1 MNAVSITSS
10 NVGLIKG
17 RLFLF
22 VRKRVVGYSIVGG
35 FVLVLGLTTLI
46 TLAEVV
52 HLNKLLAGYCST
64 IVSVETNFFLNWK
77 YNWGDRKIPLRSA
90 WIKFHGARGLTL
102 LFNQFLYTVLV
113 LAGLWYLAA
122 TMTVTLF
129 AMVYNYII
137 NDKFAFRKSGG
148 K

>member
-1 MNAVSITSS
+1 MPIVSS
-10 NVGLIKG
+10 NFGIIKG
-17 RLFLF
+17 RMSLF
-22 VRKRVVGYSIVGG
+22 VKKRFVGYSIVGG

-46 TLAEVV
+46 VLAEVFHV
-52 HLNKLLAGYCST
+52 NKFLAGYCST

-77 YNWGDRKIPLRSA
+77 YNWGDRQVPLRSA
-90 WIKFHGARGLTL
+90 WLKFHGARGLTV
-102 LFNQFLYTVLV
+102 LFNQVLYTVLV
-113 LAGLWYLAA
+113 FAGLWYLAA